1 MANTTHA
8 KKGYSIRITDSNDA
22 DWVTVS
28 WIYKVLEVAD
38 GCESDGSKCF
48 RLLYTDGKEVDS
60 SWWALPRHYEILSDS
75 GDTDTELLKE
85 AARRYPKGTHY
96 LEVGTDRFG
105 TKYHSIRPEPF
116 VYDYSG
122 SEPRIAVESGKG
134 IVYNKGVWSP
144 IVHET
149 YQPFQEGDTVVM
161 WRDIEGWEWEGI
173 GSVETPPIGESCTVS
188 LFNNGAELNK
198 LPSIQLTWRGG
209 EEMWYPATAFMFS
222 HYYNQSISQSQT
234 NRGTAALN
242 TTDHVKN
249 KISTGIS
256 IEVQRPIASIN
267 TGQRTSR
274 GGVQGRGNGSITRG
288 GYSSHEAITGR

>member
-85 AARRYPKGTHY
+85 AARRYTKGTHY

-122 SEPRIAVESGKG
+122 WSSSSEPRIAVESGKG

-149 YQPFQEGDTVVM
+149 YQPFQEGDIVVM

-173 GSVETPPIGESCTVS
+173 GHVETPPIGEYCTVS
-188 LFNNGAELNK
+188 IFNKGAELNK

-209 EEMWYPATAFMFS
+209 EELWYPATAFMFS
-222 HYYNQSISQSQT
+222 HYYNQSQT

-242 TTDHVKN
+242 TTDHG
-249 KISTGIS
+249 KINQGRS
-256 IEVQRPIASIN
+256 IKVQRSTPAII
-267 TGQRTSR
+267 TGERRTGSR
-274 GGVQGRGNGSITRG
+274 VQGRGNAAIVRG
-288 GYSSHEAITGR
+288 GYSRHKACIGN